1 VEALRPIFQDR
12 ISFRIADLST
22 YDGQAF
28 ARQYQVGEPTL
39 VVLDAT
45 GQPLDVRHGVPTEAE
60 LRQYL
65 ERVVH
70 SRPAVTRGR
79 GR

>member
-1 VEALRPIFQDR
+1 LDWGEDPFQDR